1 MRDFTRFVS
10 LKRLFVTSSVILF
23 SGASLVAH
31 ALAPDASWF
40 SPAPQLAPP
49 DISEQRYSYELA
61 KSALAKDDLATFRQH
76 YARLGDYPLVPYL
89 DYALIKDT
97 ISLDSRRQVDRFLET
112 NSGSFL
118 AYKVREQWLYYLA
131 TQQQWDTYLAYYQD
145 MGQSRLECYSLY
157 ARLEAGDQTINDE
170 VAALWSEGKSH
181 PKACDKLFDR
191 WMRQDGLTNEIAW
204 QRFLN
209 AMEKNRRSLAKYV
222 SRKMDGKYREYADL
236 YIKVD
241 AQPSLIKQHRVFS
254 EQSPEMQHI
263 IARGVQRLARYQP
276 KDALYHWELYEA
288 AQMFDP
294 SISTETKIHLAKRLT
309 WNDYTQEAADLIAKS
324 QELRSSY
331 VVEYLI
337 REGLK
342 NQEWENIL
350 SWINAMD
357 ESEQQSDRWLY
368 WRARAQDE
376 LKLETE
382 TEALS
387 SQAIYHKISKNRS
400 FYGFLA
406 SDILGQK
413 YSLEHETVTVLPST
427 LLLVEKMPSM
437 LRAKE
442 LWLRGNYEE
451 AQAEWR
457 FAVKK
462 MDEKEIVAAGRIAQ
476 NWGWYNKAIVAMII
490 SKQWNDLDL
499 RFPLAYEDAIAKV
512 SASTNLE
519 PNFIYAI
526 ARQES
531 AFSERARSSAGAMG
545 LMQLMPATARQTALK
560 SGIKHRDQYLLD
572 PEYNINLGSQYMT
585 ELMQQFNGNRI
596 LAIAA
601 YNAGPHRVNRWV
613 SGIPKNQPFDVWIET
628 IPFKE
633 TRGYV
638 QNVLAFSVIYAYRM
652 GKESTLI
659 TEKETKIHL

>member
-10 LKRLFVTSSVILF
+10 LKRLFVHSIFIVSV
-23 SGASLVAH
+23 SASALAQ

-40 SPAPQLAPP
+40 TPAPQLAPP
-49 DISEQRYSYELA
+49 DISEQRYLYELA
-61 KSALAKDDLATFRQH
+61 KSALAKNDLDAFKRH
-76 YARLGDYPLVPYL
+76 YTRLGDYPLVPYL
-89 DYALIKDT
+89 DYAMIKDD
-97 ISLDSRRQVDRFLET
+97 ISIESKQAVDRFLET
-112 NSGSFL
+112 NEGSFL
-118 AYKVREQWLYYLA
+118 AYKVREQWLSFLA
-131 TQQQWDTYLAYYQD
+131 SEQRWDTFLSYYQD
-145 MGQSRLECYSLY
+145 MGQKRLQCFELY
-157 ARLEAGDQTINDE
+157 ARLLAKDE
-170 VAALWSEGKSH
+170 SVNEEIAALWSEGKSH
-181 PKACDKLFDR
+181 PKQCNSLFER
-191 WMRQDGLTNEIAW
+191 WIRQDGLTNEIAW

-209 AMEKNRRSLAKYV
+209 AMDKDRRGLAKYV
-222 SRKMDGKYREYADL
+222 SRKMDGKYRQYAEL
-236 YIKVD
+236 YIQVD
-241 AQPSLIKQHRVFS
+241 AKPSLIKQHRNFS
-254 EQSPEMQHI
+254 EQSSEMQHI
-263 IARGVQRLARYQP
+263 IARGIQRLSRYEP
-276 KDALYHWELYEA
+276 KDALYHWELFEA
-288 AQMFDP
+288 QQMFDP
-294 SISTETKIHLAKRLT
+294 KLSTETKIYLAKRLT
-309 WNDYTQEAADLIAKS
+309 WNDDIQEAADLIASS

-350 SWINAMD
+350 SWINSMD

-368 WRARAQDE
+368 WRARAQDM
-376 LKLETE
+376 LKLEE
-382 TEALS
+382 P
-387 SQAIYHKISKNRS
+387 AIPSESIYQQISKNRS

-413 YSLEHETVTVLPST
+413 YSLEHETVNVLPST
-427 LLLVEKMPSM
+427 LLLVEKMPAI

-457 FAVKK
+457 FAVNK
-462 MDEKEIVAAGRIAQ
+462 MDDKEITAAGRIAQ

-512 SASTNLE
+512 SASTKLE

-531 AFSERARSSAGAMG
+531 AFSERARSSAGALG
-545 LMQLMPATARQTALK
+545 LMQLMPATARETALK
-560 SGIKHRDQYLLD
+560 TGIQHREQYLLD
-572 PEYNINLGSQYMT
+572 PEYNINLGSHYMT
-585 ELMQQFNGNRI
+585 ELMQRFNGNRI

-613 SGIPKNQPFDVWIET
+613 ADIPENQPFDIWIET

-652 GKESTLI
+652 GKESSLI
-659 TEKETKIHL
+659 TEKESKIHL